1 MTKPTD
7 HLPMAHASH
16 SPSILSIPVDPRP
29 TLSAAADEPAADLKG
44 HFNTL

>member
-7 HLPMAHASH
+7 HLPMTHVPH
-16 SPSILSIPVDPRP
+16 HPPILSIPFDPR
-29 TLSAAADEPAADLKG
+29 SSMNAADEPAADLKG

>member
-7 HLPMAHASH
+7 HLPMTHVPH
-16 SPSILSIPVDPRP
+16 SPPILSVPFDPRP
-29 TLSAAADEPAADLKG
+29 TLNAADETTADLKG